1 MNLKPLRNELIAAD
15 LSKTDT
21 RNLSEIVTKVDC
33 PEVSYLTLVGT
44 CGDTRVS
51 SRNVSVGQELT
62 IGRSDHVDHR
72 VPVDNRMSKL
82 HFSIECQ
89 SNHAVVRDLG
99 STNGTFVNGQR
110 VNRSVVTNGDYI
122 SAGSTIFLVQLSY
135 SVEPKA

>member
-1 MNLKPLRNELIAAD
+1 MNLEPLRNELIAAD
-15 LSKTDT
+15 PSKTDT

-62 IGRSDHVDHR
+62 IGRSDYVDHR

-99 STNGTFVNGQR
+99 STQTEHLSTV
-110 VNRSVVTNGDYI
+110 
-122 SAGSTIFLVQLSY
+122 SA
-135 SVEPKA
+135 